1 MAWPDDLYPD
11 DSDVGEYSGAGA
23 GVGVGAKRTLPQG
36 DVVDVRFDAGWCA
49 AASAT
54 DCGFES
60 VGDDAVRAGFP
71 RGLADLG
78 AAGRCRAIPC
88 PVQYRIGRVVGD
100 ESGVVG
106 VGREPVMG
114 DNDVDADRVVDAGV
128 GCTGFSHCIF
138 SRL

>member
-1 MAWPDDLYPD
+1 MAWPDDLYSD

-49 AASAT
+49 AAGAA

-60 VGDDAVRAGFP
+60 VDHDAVRAGVP

-78 AAGRCRAIPC
+78 VAGRCRAIPC
-88 PVQYRIGRVVGD
+88 PVQYRIGCVVGN

-106 VGREPVMG
+106 AMGEAVMG
-114 DNDVDADRVVDAGV
+114 DNDVDTDRVVDASV
-128 GCTGFSHCIF
+128 GCARVGNCFFSGI
-138 SRL
+138 